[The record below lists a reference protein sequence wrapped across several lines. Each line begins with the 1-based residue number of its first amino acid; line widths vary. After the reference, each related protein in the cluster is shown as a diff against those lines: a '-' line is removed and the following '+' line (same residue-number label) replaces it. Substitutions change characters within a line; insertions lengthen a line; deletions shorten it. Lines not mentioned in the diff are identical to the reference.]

1 MVRLRMKTKKLR
13 IIKICLSTVAV
24 VFPIVLCI
32 LPSLSGLQKNFW
44 IWLGYMMYLLFT
56 IFFISMFRGH
66 KYDAKDIDNKEIQI
80 TQELLKERNKWG
92 SFL

>member
-1 MVRLRMKTKKLR
+1 MKTKKLR
-13 IIKICLSTVAV
+13 IIKICFVTVAV
-24 VFPIVLCI
+24 VFPIALCI
-32 LPSLSGLQKNFW
+32 FPSLNGLQKNFW
-44 IWLGYMMYLLFT
+44 IWMGYVVYLLFV

-66 KYDAKDIDNKEIQI
+66 KYDVKDVDHKEIEI

>member
-1 MVRLRMKTKKLR
+1 MKTKKLR

-44 IWLGYMMYLLFT
+44 IWLGYMMHLLFT